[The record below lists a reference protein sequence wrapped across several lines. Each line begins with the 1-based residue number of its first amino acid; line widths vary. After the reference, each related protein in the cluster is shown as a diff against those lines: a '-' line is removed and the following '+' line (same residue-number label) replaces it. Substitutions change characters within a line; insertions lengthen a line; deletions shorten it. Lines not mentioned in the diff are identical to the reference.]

1 MFYSLASFFYL
12 HFRSRP
18 LPIHRTA
25 GQKQTTIIL
34 LYHFNLLTNIQT
46 FICYFAPEMTTSFLV
61 CVCLCPSSWM
71 ISSVYHESRNLYY
84 RTVQPWHV
92 EGMGQYDFA
101 KFRCRWNFC
110 YPPNWKENDIRR
122 HALANEW
129 IRYNTT

>member
-1 MFYSLASFFYL
+1 MFYSLASFFL
-12 HFRSRP
+12 SSLSFTANANSQDSRAKTDHHHSP
-18 LPIHRTA
+18 LPLQPAHKHSDIYM
-25 GQKQTTIIL
+25 L
-34 LYHFNLLTNIQT
+34 LCTWDDY
-46 FICYFAPEMTTSFLV
+46 LV
-61 CVCLCPSSWM
+61 CVSLCPSSWM

-110 YPPNWKENDIRR
+110 CPPNWKENDIRR